1 MKIGD
6 LVRVKGMA
14 KDGKPM
20 LGVITD
26 LSEPTPRFPYQVA
39 TIMHDNGIV
48 EGLLP
53 TLLEV
58 VNDASAL

>member
-1 MKIGD
+1 MKVGD
-6 LVRVKGMA
+6 LVRVKGMI

-26 LSEPTPRFPYQVA
+26 LSEPTPMFPYQVA
-39 TIMHDNGIV
+39 AIMHDNGIV

-58 VNDASAL
+58 VNDASTL